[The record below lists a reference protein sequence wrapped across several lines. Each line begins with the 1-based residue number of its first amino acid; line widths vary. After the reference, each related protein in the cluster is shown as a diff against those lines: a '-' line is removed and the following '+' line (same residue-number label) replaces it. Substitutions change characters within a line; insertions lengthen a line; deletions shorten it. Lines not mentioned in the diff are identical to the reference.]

1 MRSVPI
7 IPALLFAGLWSSPA
21 LCDDISLSDL
31 PPVLPDPSLATS
43 VRLPATLTNAGA
55 AQVGPSLSAASRA
68 GNRTPCT
75 GANPCAMA
83 TPAADQ
89 IMHRRPGKAISA
101 QKSSINR
108 TSCFLNAVAKSRM
121 KF

>member
-1 MRSVPI
+1 MRHVLIASS
-7 IPALLFAGLWSSPA
+7 LLLAGLWSSPA

-68 GNRTPCT
+68 GARTSCT

-83 TPAADQ
+83 TPAAD
-89 IMHRRPGKAISA
+89 H
-101 QKSSINR
+101 
-108 TSCFLNAVAKSRM
+108 VAPATGR
-121 KF
+121 

>member
-7 IPALLFAGLWSSPA
+7 ILALLFASLWSSQA
-21 LCDDISLSDL
+21 FCDDISLSDL

-68 GNRTPCT
+68 GAHTPCT

-83 TPAADQ
+83 TPAAD
-89 IMHRRPGKAISA
+89 HVAPARGK
-101 QKSSINR
+101 
-108 TSCFLNAVAKSRM
+108 
-121 KF
+121 